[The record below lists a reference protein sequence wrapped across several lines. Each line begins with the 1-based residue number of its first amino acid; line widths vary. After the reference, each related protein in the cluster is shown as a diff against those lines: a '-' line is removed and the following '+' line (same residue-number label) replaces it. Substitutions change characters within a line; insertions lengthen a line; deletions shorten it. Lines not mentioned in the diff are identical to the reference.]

1 MENALALWKKS
12 LSLSSQEIIWT
23 PILLENKNTLSN
35 VIWPRMYDKFSISRV
50 FDGQIVL
57 SVKMTFSLYTVK
69 S

>member
-35 VIWPRMYDKFSISRV
+35 VIWPRMYDKFSISRA